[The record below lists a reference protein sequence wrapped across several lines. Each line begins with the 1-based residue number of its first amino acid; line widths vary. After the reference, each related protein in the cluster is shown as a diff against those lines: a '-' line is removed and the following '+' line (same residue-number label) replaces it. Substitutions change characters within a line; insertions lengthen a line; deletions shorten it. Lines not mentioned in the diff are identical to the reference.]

1 MDRGA
6 CRAGVHGVPKSQTR
20 LSDQHA
26 TQLKDIVG
34 ALAGRPL
41 PMKRSARL
49 QNDPWDHS
57 IAALSLDPLNRQPR
71 ICRKCGPWRRRG
83 GLSASGEPL
92 AVQTGP
98 PLGCLPL
105 LWLRTKTGERFRSL
119 PMMICKCTD
128 GFRAL
133 YSQRRSQE

>member
-1 MDRGA
+1 MILGII
-6 CRAGVHGVPKSQTR
+6 QQ
-20 LSDQHA
+20 QHYLWTHLTGNPESSGSVA
-26 TQLKDIVG
+26 PG
-34 ALAGRPL
+34 G
-41 PMKRSARL
+41 
-49 QNDPWDHS
+49 
-57 IAALSLDPLNRQPR
+57 
-71 ICRKCGPWRRRG
+71 GG

-105 LWLRTKTGERFRSL
+105 LWLRTNTGERFRSL
-119 PMMICKCTD
+119 PMMLCKCTD